1 MSVYMANFSVLM
13 SIYYK
18 ESSLYFDECMRSLY
32 NQSLKPNQI
41 VLVKDGVLTPELE
54 QVILVW
60 REKLGDVLKIVAL
73 DTNVG
78 LGRALNI
85 GLEHCI
91 YDWVFRMDTDDICV
105 PERFKKQVEF
115 IINNPNIDIV
125 GGQII
130 EFEKQINDSQTIK
143 SVPINHQDII
153 KYAKARNPINHMTVA
168 FKKSAVQKVGGY
180 RHAPLYE
187 DYDLWVR
194 LLLNQYQFANLS
206 DVLVYARAG
215 NAMYER
221 RGGLNYIK
229 SEIQIQKRFYTSGF
243 LTTFQMCKNL
253 AIRLP
258 VRLLPNGIRAWIYQ
272 VLLRK

>member
-1 MSVYMANFSVLM
+1 M
-13 SIYYK
+13 SIYHK
-18 ESSLYFDECMRSLY
+18 ENPTFL
-32 NQSLKPNQI
+32 NQCLISIWIEQTLRPTQI
-41 VLVKDGVLTPELE
+41 VLVKDGVLTSELE
-54 QVILVW
+54 QVILTW
-60 REKLGDVLKIVAL
+60 KEKLGEVLNIVAL

-78 LGRALNI
+78 LGKALNI

-105 PERFKKQVEF
+105 PERFKKQIDF
-115 IINNPNIDIV
+115 ILNNTNIDIL

-130 EFEKQINDSQTIK
+130 EFENQINDSQIIK
-143 SVPINHQDII
+143 SVPINHQDIV
-153 KYAKARNPINHMTVA
+153 KYAKSRNPLNHMTVV

-194 LLLNQYQFANLS
+194 LLLSQYQFANLS
-206 DVLVYARAG
+206 DILVYARAG

-229 SEIQIQKRFYTSGF
+229 SEIQMQKRFYSLGF
-243 LTTFQMCKNL
+243 LTVFQMYKNL
-253 AIRLP
+253 AMRLP
-258 VRLLPNGIRAWIYQ
+258 VRLLPNSIRAFMYQ

>member
-1 MSVYMANFSVLM
+1 MNFSVLM

-18 ESSLYFDECMRSLY
+18 ENPNFL
-32 NQSLKPNQI
+32 NQCFVSIWTEQTLRPTQI

-60 REKLGDVLKIVAL
+60 QEKLGDVLKAVPL

-78 LGRALNI
+78 LGKALNA
-85 GLEHCI
+85 GLQYCQNE
-91 YDWVFRMDTDDICV
+91 WVFRMDTDDICV
-105 PERFKKQVEF
+105 PERFKKQVDF
-115 IINNPNIDIV
+115 VSNHPNIDIV

-143 SVPINHQDII
+143 SVPVNHQDII

-229 SEIQIQKRFYTSGF
+229 SEIQMQKRFYTSGF
-243 LTTFQMCKNL
+243 LTAFQVCKNL

>member
-1 MSVYMANFSVLM
+1 MNFSVLM
-13 SIYYK
+13 SIYHK
-18 ESSLYFDECMRSLY
+18 ENPAFL
-32 NQSLKPNQI
+32 NQCFISIWTEQTTKPNQI

-60 REKLGDVLKIVAL
+60 KEKLDDVLKTIPL

-78 LGRALNI
+78 LGKALNI
-85 GLEHCI
+85 GLEYCI
-91 YDWVFRMDTDDICV
+91 CDWVFRMDTDDICA
-105 PERFKKQVEF
+105 PERFCKQTEF
-115 IINNPNIDIV
+115 IVNNPNIDIV

-130 EFEKQINDSQTIK
+130 EFENQINNSQTIK
-143 SVPINHQDII
+143 YVPLTHKNIVR
-153 KYAKARNPINHMTVA
+153 YAKSRNPLNHMTVA

-194 LLLNQYQFANLS
+194 LLLSQYQFANLS

-229 SEIQIQKRFYTSGF
+229 SEIQMQKRFYTLGF

-258 VRLLPNGIRAWIYQ
+258 VRLLPNGIRAFVYQ